1 MDLNKY
7 AECLSQW
14 PAHLPAGL
22 PTVGALLL
30 LGTGGLVVACK
41 VWTFLR
47 VLLSLFVL
55 PGKPLRSFGPPG
67 SWAVI
72 TGASDGLGKEFALQL
87 ARAKFNLVLVSR
99 TESKLVALA
108 NEITKQYPNVET
120 KTLAMDFSRNAD
132 ADYAA
137 LGSLVSDLD
146 VSVLVN
152 NVGQSHSIPV
162 PFVQTPASEMADIIT
177 INCTGTLRVTQLVVP
192 GMTQRRRGLVLTM
205 GSFGGLLPTPLL
217 ATYSGSKAFLQQ
229 WSTALGAELAP
240 YGVEVELIQA
250 YLITSAMS
258 KVRRASASIPTPRA
272 FVRSVLSKIGRHGGS
287 SSYAYSSSPYWSHG
301 IMAWFLTS
309 VTGPMNRFV
318 LSQNKAMHESIRKRA
333 LRKAERE
340 SQKKST

>member
-1 MDLNKY
+1 M
-7 AECLSQW
+7 CQQ
-14 PAHLPAGL
+14 
-22 PTVGALLL
+22 
-30 LGTGGLVVACK
+30 
-41 VWTFLR
+41 
-47 VLLSLFVL
+47 
-55 PGKPLRSFGPPG
+55 LRSFGPPG
-67 SWAVI
+67 SWAII

-87 ARAKFNLVLVSR
+87 ARAQFNLVLVSR
-99 TESKLVALA
+99 TESKLITLA
-108 NEITKQYPNVET
+108 EEITKQYPNVET

-132 ADYAA
+132 ADYTA
-137 LGSLVSDLD
+137 LGSLVSELD

-162 PFVQTPASEMADIIT
+162 PFAQTPASEMADIIT

-192 GMTQRRRGLVLTM
+192 GMIQRHRGLVLTM

-229 WSTALGAELAP
+229 WSTALGAELASH
-240 YGVEVELIQA
+240 GIEVELVQA

-258 KVRRASASIPTPRA
+258 KVRRATASIPTPRT

-287 SSYAYSSSPYWSHG
+287 TAYAYSSSPYWSHG

-309 VTGPMNRFV
+309 VTGPMSRLV